1 MLRIIEI
8 KGRTGRFSVPSFPL
22 TDNEELTIKFNIYE
36 TRFGRYIV
44 IVKHGNLQKTF
55 ALDPKEMAVTLT
67 PDWIKAGGLEPI
79 YFLLEF
85 RNPTADKVI
94 IGNDPNKNNG
104 FFIEPLYITRVDGNT
119 TGIAWLNKIETEL
132 TTARELLTK
141 YGAVI
146 EQIPAL
152 IKQAKREAIIE
163 ARDGDIMNV

>member
-44 IVKHGNLQKTF
+44 VVKHGNLEHKF
-55 ALDPKEMAVTLT
+55 KLDPKEMTVTLT
-67 PDWIKAGGLEPI
+67 PNWIKAGGLEPI
-79 YFLLEF
+79 YFFLEF

-132 TTARELLTK
+132 ATAKELLAK

-152 IKQAKREAIIE
+152 IEQAKREAIIE